1 MYDVPKEYRAAIR
14 SPTRNDRMA
23 GKLTLTDGSTIEL
36 TDSAVISGSVSVD
49 NQCVSGQELAFGSV
63 YMGQASLQLRTALS
77 SAAFYDAALQIDYEI
92 QLADGSW
99 YTLPVG
105 RYTVAEAERSAAVVS
120 LTGYDNMLKLERKF
134 SGSAI
139 LGDAYAM
146 LTQIAGTCGVEL
158 AQYLYDDAVDTSNKS
173 IVVDWYYKKP
183 LPGGGTALHLVKF
196 TGRDLLYA
204 SENDPAMAGG
214 FYPHGQYPVVFD
226 VLYPEAGTP
235 CGFGMIAVS
244 KDPQQYIDRLSGNLL
259 EMSMK
264 ASTPRFWVKKGCGVN
279 AQEFL
284 DWSKPLVEVEGSID
298 DERLRQI
305 SLYNLDGQWV
315 NMLQLKINELKE
327 TSNSRDV
334 TQGSVSGGVTAAS
347 AIAALQEA
355 GSKSSRDTLRA
366 SYRAFERVVEL
377 VIELIRAYYTET
389 RPFRVAAPGAQG
401 YTFCTYSNAGL
412 RARVVGT
419 DADGMALQRAPAF
432 DVSVHAQKESPYAT
446 ASQNELA
453 RQLYQLGVFNP
464 AFAQQAVPMLEMMQ
478 FPGRDK
484 VLEAVRGSIAPQQP
498 ETPEADAGTDALQ
511 KAQEE
516 KNRIIT
522 ANAR

>member
-1 MYDVPKEYRAAIR
+1 M
-14 SPTRNDRMA
+14 
-23 GKLTLTDGSTIEL
+23 
-36 TDSAVISGSVSVD
+36 
-49 NQCVSGQELAFGSV
+49 
-63 YMGQASLQLRTALS
+63 
-77 SAAFYDAALQIDYEI
+77 
-92 QLADGSW
+92 
-99 YTLPVG
+99 
-105 RYTVAEAERSAAVVS
+105 
-120 LTGYDNMLKLERKF
+120 
-134 SGSAI
+134 
-139 LGDAYAM
+139 
-146 LTQIAGTCGVEL
+146 
-158 AQYLYDDAVDTSNKS
+158 
-173 IVVDWYYKKP
+173 
-183 LPGGGTALHLVKF
+183 KF

-315 NMLQLKINELKE
+315 NMLQLKIDELKE

-419 DADGMALQRAPAF
+419 DADGGALCRAPAF

-484 VLEAVRGSIAPQQP
+484 VLEAVRGSIAPPQP